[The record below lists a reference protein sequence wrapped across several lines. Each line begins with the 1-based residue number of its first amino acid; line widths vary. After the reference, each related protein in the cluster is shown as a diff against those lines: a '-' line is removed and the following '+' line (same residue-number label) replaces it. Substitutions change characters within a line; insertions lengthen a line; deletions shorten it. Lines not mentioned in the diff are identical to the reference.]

1 MAKFKCK
8 ICSSRIELKKYS
20 IKVVA
25 GTAVSPEAKCCMVH
39 MEKIKTNKGFGGI
52 IKGPNGTVGGKF

>member
-8 ICSSRIELKKYS
+8 ICGSKIELKKYS

-25 GTAVSPEAKCCMVH
+25 GSVVSPEAKCCMVH
-39 MEKIKTNKGFGGI
+39 MERISTNGGFGGI
-52 IKGPNGTVGGKF
+52 IKKPNGTVGGKF